1 MCQASPSGIIA
12 RYSSPLS
19 APEMPVEMDTYD
31 PIATEE
37 KWQQRWEE
45 RQTNTFSESE
55 LREAKK
61 PFYNLMMF
69 PYPSAEGLHI
79 GNIYAYTGADIQGRY
94 QRLTG
99 KSVFQPMGFD
109 AFGIHSENFAL
120 NSGTNPNEL
129 IPRNIANFS
138 QQLRRIGGMFDW
150 NHTVDTTQPTY
161 YRWTQWIFVQLFKA
175 GLIVRREAPVNWC
188 PKCMTVL
195 ANEQVI
201 EGLCERCDSKVEQ
214 RKLPQWFVR
223 ITEYAERLLA
233 NIPKLDWSD
242 TTRVAQTNWI
252 GASHGATVKFRV
264 AESERYIEVFT
275 TRPDTLFG
283 ATYMVLAPEHDLVRE
298 LTKPEQQ
305 SVVEL
310 YIKRVQ
316 LEDLIERQKI
326 DRDKTGVFTGAY
338 CVNPVNNER
347 IPIWISDY
355 VLAGYGTGAIMAV
368 PAHDQRDFEF
378 ATKFELPIRTVIQSL
393 SDESEQYFAQAFEGE
408 GELVNSG
415 SFDGL
420 LSSDAKVQIVE
431 DLARRGLGRT
441 TTSYRLHDWCISRQ
455 RYWGPPIPI
464 VHCDQCGPV
473 VVPEDD
479 LPVML
484 PYLEDFKPG
493 VDGRSPLARDGEWCV
508 ATCPTCGAEARR
520 ETDVSDTFLDSAWY
534 FLRYPCTD
542 NDKHPFDSEMLD
554 TWLPVHSYIGGNE
567 HAVLHLLYSRF
578 LIMALSDLGLT
589 KFEEPYR
596 KFRAHGLL
604 IKDGKKISKSRGN
617 IIVPD
622 DLIAEYGADT
632 VRMYLMFLGPYEQGG
647 DYQEKGILGPR
658 SFLNRLWQTVV
669 EAQDEP
675 IDPVVEKALNKT
687 IKHVTSAIQ
696 ELRFNT
702 AIASMMEYLN
712 VVRSDGRKS
721 RRGEIEPLV
730 TLVAPFCPHIAEELY
745 ERLGNTSSI
754 FDTGTWPS
762 FDESLL
768 EEESIEIA
776 VQVNGKL
783 RGKVQSRVN
792 ATQEEVKEQALQLPN
807 VARYADTK
815 RIQKVIF
822 VPGRMLS
829 LVVSQGS

>member
-1 MCQASPSGIIA
+1 
-12 RYSSPLS
+12 
-19 APEMPVEMDTYD
+19 MPVEMDTYN
-31 PIATEE
+31 PTATEQ

-45 RQTNTFSESE
+45 LETNSFSQSE
-55 LREAKK
+55 LRDAED

-94 QRLTG
+94 HRLTG

-120 NSGTNPNEL
+120 KAGTNPNEL
-129 IPRNIANFS
+129 IPRNITNFT

-150 NHTVDTTQPTY
+150 NHTVDTTQPSY

-214 RKLPQWFVR
+214 RQLPQWFVR

-233 NIPKLDWSD
+233 NISTLDWSD
-242 TTRVAQTNWI
+242 TTRIAQTNWI
-252 GASHGATVKFRV
+252 GASHGATVRFSLGEADRF
-264 AESERYIEVFT
+264 IEVFT

-283 ATYMVLAPEHDLVRE
+283 ATYMVLAPEHELVGE
-298 LTKPEQQ
+298 LTRPEQK
-305 SVVEL
+305 SAVER
-310 YIKRVQ
+310 YVERVQ

-338 CVNPVNNER
+338 CTNPVNGER

-378 ATKFELPIRTVIQSL
+378 ATKFELPIRKVIQNPD
-393 SDESEQYFAQAFEGE
+393 DEKEQYFAQAFEGD

-415 SFDGL
+415 RFDG
-420 LSSDAKVQIVE
+420 LSSDAAKAQIVN
-431 DLARRGLGRT
+431 DLERRGLGCN

-464 VHCDQCGPV
+464 IHCNECGPV

-479 LPVML
+479 LPVVL

-493 VDGRSPLARDGEWCV
+493 EDGKSPLTRDENWSI
-508 ATCPTCGAEARR
+508 ASCPNCGAESRR

-542 NDKHPFDSEMLD
+542 NDKKPFESEMLD

-578 LIMALSDLGLT
+578 LIMALSDLGLI

-617 IIVPD
+617 IVVPD

-647 DYQEKGILGPR
+647 DYQEHGILGPR
-658 SFLNRLWQTVV
+658 SFLNRLWQTVI

-675 IDPVVEKALNKT
+675 IDSEVEKALHKT

-712 VVRSDGRKS
+712 IVRSDGRNS
-721 RRGEIEPLV
+721 RREEVEPLV

-754 FDTGTWPS
+754 FDSGHWPT
-762 FDESLL
+762 FDEMLL
-768 EEESIEIA
+768 EEESVEIA
-776 VQVNGKL
+776 VQVNGKI

-807 VARYADTK
+807 VARYTDSASI
-815 RIQKVIF
+815 RKVIF

-829 LVVSQGS
+829 LVVSQDS

>member
-1 MCQASPSGIIA
+1 
-12 RYSSPLS
+12 
-19 APEMPVEMDTYD
+19 MDSYD
-31 PIATEE
+31 PIAIEQ
-37 KWQQRWEE
+37 KWQRRWEE
-45 RQTNTFSESE
+45 SGTNAFSESE
-55 LREAKK
+55 LREAQR

-79 GNIYAYTGADIQGRY
+79 GNIYAYTGADVQGRY

-99 KSVFQPMGFD
+99 KTVFQPMGFD

-120 NSGTNPNEL
+120 NTGTNPNEL
-129 IPRNIANFS
+129 IPRNIANFT

-150 NHTVDTTQPTY
+150 NHTVDTTHPSY
-161 YRWTQWIFVQLFKA
+161 YRWTQWIFVQLFNA
-175 GLIVRREAPVNWC
+175 GLVVRRKAAVNWC

-214 RKLPQWFVR
+214 RQLPQWFVR
-223 ITEYAERLLA
+223 ITEYADRLLA

-242 TTRVAQTNWI
+242 TTRIAQTNWI
-252 GASHGATVKFRV
+252 GASEGARVLFRV
-264 AESERYIEVFT
+264 ASSKQSIEVFT

-298 LTKPEQQ
+298 LTQPEQTTK
-305 SVVEL
+305 VED
-310 YIKRVQ
+310 YVKRVQ
-316 LEDLIERQKI
+316 REDLVERQKI
-326 DRDKTGVFTGAY
+326 DRAKTGVFTGSY
-338 CVNPVNNER
+338 CINPVNQER
-347 IPIWISDY
+347 IPIWVADY

-378 ATKFELPIRTVIQSL
+378 ATKFELPIRTVIQDPE
-393 SDESEQYFAQAFEGE
+393 DESEAFFAQAFEGD
-408 GELVNSG
+408 GVLVNSG
-415 SFDGL
+415 RFDGL
-420 LSSDAKVQIVE
+420 SSNEAKAQIVDE
-431 DLARRGLGRT
+431 LAGRGLGNK

-464 VHCDQCGPV
+464 IHCDQCGPV

-479 LPVML
+479 LPVLL

-493 VDGRSPLARDGEWCV
+493 EDGKSPLARDLEWSV
-508 ATCPTCGAEARR
+508 APCPKCGATSQR

-542 NDKHPFDSEMLD
+542 NNSKPFESALLD
-554 TWLPVHSYIGGNE
+554 RWLPVHSYIGGNE

-578 LIMALSDLGLT
+578 LVMALSDLGLT
-589 KFEEPYR
+589 SFEEPYR

-622 DLIAEYGADT
+622 SLIAKFGADT
-632 VRMYLMFLGPYEQGG
+632 VRMYLMFLGPFEQGG
-647 DYQEKGILGPR
+647 DYQEHGILGPR
-658 SFLNRLWQTVV
+658 SFLNRLWQSVV
-669 EAQDEP
+669 EAVDEE
-675 IDPVVEKALNKT
+675 IDPIVEKALHRT
-687 IKHVTSAIQ
+687 IKHVSSAIQ

-712 VVRSDGRKS
+712 VVRSEGRKT
-721 RRGEIEPLV
+721 RRCEVEPLIA
-730 TLVAPFCPHIAEELY
+730 LIAPFCPHIAEELH
-745 ERLGNTSSI
+745 ERMGNTTSI
-754 FDTGTWPS
+754 FDSGKWPS
-762 FDESLL
+762 FDERLL
-768 EEESIEIA
+768 EDDGVEIA

-783 RGKVQSRVN
+783 RGKLHSSAN
-792 ATQEEVKEQALQLPN
+792 ATQDEVKELALQLPN
-807 VARYADTK
+807 VARYADDE
-815 RIQKVIF
+815 RIRKVIY

-829 LVVSQGS
+829 LVVSQQS